1 MADSKAIYS
10 GWGYSELVKVR
21 GALCEDGTR
30 RTATVTGA
38 ADTFFSVPA
47 RVSAKGKTVSGFL
60 TRDSDGD
67 WRFTAYSY
75 RKNHDS
81 VGG

>member
-1 MADSKAIYS
+1 MQCKAIY
-10 GWGYSELVKVR
+10 GDWGYSRLIKVT
-21 GALCEDGTR
+21 GALCEDGVR
-30 RTATVTGA
+30 RTATVTGE

-60 TRDSDGD
+60 SRDGD
-67 WRFTAYSY
+67 DWKFTAYSY
-75 RKNHDS
+75 RKNAAA